1 MDQLE
6 TQVRATLDRLIR
18 DRGED
23 YSGLSRLIGRNAAYI
38 QQFIKRGS
46 PRRLAEHDRRVLADY
61 LRVDES
67 LLGGAPADERAPALA
82 GALMTV
88 PRLAVGAAAG
98 AGSSNDGDR
107 LIAHHAFDRRWL
119 RSLSGAPQQLAII
132 SVEGD
137 SMAPTLN
144 HGDDIMVDA
153 SDGVARLRDGIYV
166 LRRDDVLLVKRLTCR
181 RGKGAACVDIVS
193 DNPDYAPEHAVTV
206 DALTIVGRVVW
217 TGRRVS

>member
-1 MDQLE
+1 MEEVE

-61 LRVDES
+61 LRVDER
-67 LLGGAPADERAPALA
+67 LLGGTADGRAVAPP
-82 GALMTV
+82 GGLMTV

-98 AGSSNDGDR
+98 AGSESAGDA
-107 LIAHHAFDRRWL
+107 LVAHHAFDARWL
-119 RSLSGAPQQLAII
+119 RTLSGSPQHLSII
-132 SVEGD
+132 TVEGD
-137 SMAPTLN
+137 SMVPTLN
-144 HGDDIMVDA
+144 HGDDIMVDT
-153 SDGVARLRDGIYV
+153 SDAAERLREGIYV
-166 LRRDDVLLVKRLTCR
+166 LRRDSLLLVKRLVR
-181 RGKGAACVDIVS
+181 AAGGGVPRLNIIS
-193 DNPDYAPEHAVTV
+193 DNSVYPPEMEVPVTQV
-206 DALTIVGRVVW
+206 EIVGRVVW